1 MSDERRRWDDSE
13 IEAALRDLGADDTEL
28 LEPPPSVWDGI
39 QAAVRDSEQ
48 QPGSNVASMARRR
61 KRRQII
67 LAAAAAVI
75 LLAAVAVALTTLGT
89 DDPGRVVATAELG
102 HDPESFDPL
111 GAQARGRAEL
121 VEQSGG
127 HTIDISDASLVQPG
141 TGADLEVWLIRPDG
155 QGGIA
160 DLVSIGL
167 IDPDDPASLD
177 VPAGYDPLV
186 YYIVDISIEPRD
198 GDAAHSGRTILRG
211 PLERT

>member
-13 IEAALRDLGADDTEL
+13 IEAALRDLGADDTEM
-28 LEPPPSVWDGI
+28 LEPPQSVWDGI
-39 QAAVRDSEQ
+39 QTAVRDPQ
-48 QPGSNVASMARRR
+48 QHPGPSAAFAARRR
-61 KRRQII
+61 KRRQIT

-75 LLAAVAVALTTLGT
+75 LLAAAVALTTLGG

-111 GAQARGRAEL
+111 GAQAHGRAEL
-121 VEQSGG
+121 IERDGG
-127 HTIDISDASLVQPG
+127 HTIEISGASLVEPG
-141 TGADLEVWLIRPDG
+141 AGADLEVWLIRPDD

-177 VPAGYDPLV
+177 VPSGYDPLV
-186 YYIVDISIEPRD
+186 YNIVDISIEPRD
-198 GDAAHSGRTILRG
+198 GDSAHSGRTILRG
-211 PLERT
+211 PLHQA